1 MATFIIFGA
10 KYLFL
15 IVLAVA
21 IGAFWTNRD
30 QLRKSYIVT
39 ALIATV
45 IAIVLT
51 KLAGAIYFDPR
62 PFTHGVIA
70 LIAHGPD
77 NGFPSDHVVLS
88 ATAAAVTFRFTRIY
102 GIPLLL
108 LAALVGM
115 CRVAAG
121 VHSPVDA
128 IAGMII
134 GIVAAWSGV
143 FISTRWELRNE
154 AWSSNERK

>member
-1 MATFIIFGA
+1 MATLIIFGA
-10 KYLFL
+10 KYLFIL
-15 IVLAVA
+15 VLAIA
-21 IGAFWTNRD
+21 IGVFWTIRD
-30 QLRKSYIVT
+30 KQRKTYIVT
-39 ALIATV
+39 ALFATV
-45 IAIVLT
+45 IAFILT
-51 KLAGAIYFDPR
+51 KLAGALYFDPR
-62 PFTHGVIA
+62 PFTHGIIS
-70 LIAHGPD
+70 LIPHEPD

-88 ATAAAVTFRFTRIY
+88 VTSAAIAFGFSRIY

-108 LAALVGM
+108 LSALVGV

-134 GIVAAWSGV
+134 GIVAAWCGV

-154 AWSSNERK
+154 AWSVRKRN